1 MGLQHAIAW
10 IDSMAGNFALQLA
23 TSVLCG
29 AIVGIERQL
38 RHKAIGIRTAI
49 LICLATQVFIR
60 LSISVSIEGTVV
72 DPTRVLGQVVTGVG
86 FLGAGVILAK
96 GGAITGVTSAAVVWM
111 LAAIGSTI
119 GIGRPIEAFQ
129 LTLVVVGVLIVVRAL
144 EKAFKRLRGGYD
156 EAEAEAIV
164 DADAETGSANSQS
177 SPQSD
182 DSIR

>member
-1 MGLQHAIAW
+1 MSLQDAIVW
-10 IDSMAGNFALQLA
+10 IDAMSGHFGFQLA

-38 RHKAIGIRTAI
+38 RGKAIGIRTAI

-60 LSISVSIEGTVV
+60 LSISVSIEGTIA

-119 GIGRPIEAFQ
+119 GLGRPIEA
-129 LTLVVVGVLIVVRAL
+129 LELALVVVGVLIVVRTL
-144 EKAFKRLRGGYD
+144 ETAFKRLRGGYD
-156 EAEAEAIV
+156 EAEVGVGVEPEAGF
-164 DADAETGSANSQS
+164 EGESANSKAS
-177 SPQSD
+177 LKSD
-182 DSIR
+182 